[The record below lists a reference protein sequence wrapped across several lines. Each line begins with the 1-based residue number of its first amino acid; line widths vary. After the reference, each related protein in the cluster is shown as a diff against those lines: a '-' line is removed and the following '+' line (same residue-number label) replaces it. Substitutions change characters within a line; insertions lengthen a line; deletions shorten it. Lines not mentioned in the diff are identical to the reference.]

1 MDPSERKEPRASNDS
16 RKPKPV
22 ASGKANTMKAA
33 EKKPSVQERWR
44 KAQPTKM
51 ILFWA
56 CLASIILTMVV
67 GFTWGGWVS
76 ASSAQKTAETMTKD
90 AVVQRLIPICVDQ
103 FNQDPDKALKL
114 DEMIEMTS
122 SKGVQFVKDQG
133 WATISGEDEPDRRVA
148 SACTKLLL
156 EMVE

>member
-1 MDPSERKEPRASNDS
+1 MDPSERNEPRASNDS

-22 ASGKANTMKAA
+22 ASGKANNVKTAD
-33 EKKPSVQERWR
+33 KKPSVKERWR

-56 CLASIILTMVV
+56 CLASIVLTMVV

-76 ASSAQKTAETMTKD
+76 AGSAQKAAETMAQD

-103 FNQDPDKALKL
+103 FNADPDKLLKL
-114 DEMIEMTS
+114 DEMNAMTS

-133 WATISGEDEPDRRVA
+133 WATISGEETPDRKVA
-148 SACTKLLL
+148 NACTKLLL